1 MKPLW
6 EYDPMLKKVLIANR
20 GEVAVRI
27 IRTCRE
33 LGICTVA
40 IYSDVDRASLHVR
53 YADEAY
59 AVGPATARDSYLN
72 MQRILDVA
80 KRSGADAVH
89 PGYGFLAENPEFA
102 QACLD
107 AGLVFVGPSPETL
120 RLAGNKILA
129 RRAMRE
135 AGLPVIHGS
144 EWEAHDGDLTQA
156 AQAIG
161 YPLMIKAAAG
171 GGGKGIR
178 LVTSPDQFPQALAL
192 ARREAKA
199 AFGDDTVFLER
210 VLEGVRHIE
219 FQILADQHGNIIHL
233 GEREGSVQRHHQ
245 KILEE
250 APSRALDPDLR
261 RRMGQ
266 TAIAAARAAGYTN
279 AGTVEFLLDDQ
290 HNFYFLEIN
299 PRLQV
304 EHPTTEMVT
313 GVDIVKEQLRIAA
326 GRRLRYTQEDIHLRG
341 WAMECRILAEN
352 PFDGFRPSVGK
363 ITYMREPSGP
373 GIRVETGVHEG
384 LEITPYYDSL
394 IAKVIA
400 WGETR
405 GEALVRMRRALD
417 EYRIMG
423 IRTNISLH
431 QEILDDP
438 RFQGG
443 YVDTAFLDQAAYAE
457 RAPSS
462 DDLRAAAVLAALLHH
477 RARSARSD
485 RPQPGAQTLR
495 NGESNWKVLGRWMA
509 VGR

>member
-1 MKPLW
+1 
-6 EYDPMLKKVLIANR
+6 MLKKVLIANR

-33 LGICTVA
+33 LGIRTVA
-40 IYSDVDRASLHVR
+40 IYSEVDRASLHVR

-59 AVGPATARDSYLN
+59 CVGPAPARDSYLN
-72 MQRILDVA
+72 MERILDVA
-80 KRSGADAVH
+80 RRSGADAVH

-102 QACLD
+102 RACLD
-107 AGLVFVGPSPETL
+107 AGLVFVGPSPQTL

-129 RRAMRE
+129 RRAMRQ

-144 EWEAHDGDLTQA
+144 EWDVPDGDPAQA
-156 AQAIG
+156 AQAVG

-178 LVTSPDQFPQALAL
+178 LVTGPDEFPEALAL

-199 AFGDDTVFLER
+199 AFGDDSVFLER

-219 FQILADQHGNIIHL
+219 FQILADQHGNVIHL

-245 KILEE
+245 KVLEE
-250 APSRALDPDLR
+250 APSRALTPELR
-261 RRMGQ
+261 RRMGE
-266 TAIAAARAAGYTN
+266 AAVAAARAADYVN

-290 HNFYFLEIN
+290 QNFYFLEIN

-326 GRRLRYTQEDIHLRG
+326 GRRLRLAQEDVRLRG
-341 WAMECRILAEN
+341 WAIECRILAEN
-352 PFDGFRPSVGK
+352 PFDDFRPSVGK
-363 ITYMREPSGP
+363 ISYMREPSGP
-373 GIRVETGVHEG
+373 GIRVESGIHEG

-423 IRTNISLH
+423 IRTNIPLH

-443 YVDTAFLDQAAYAE
+443 YVDTSFLEQAAYAE
-457 RAPSS
+457 RAASL

-477 RARSARSD
+477 RARAL
-485 RPQPGAQTLR
+485 RPSQVQTCAQPTR
-495 NGESNWKVLGRWMA
+495 NGDSNWKMLGRWMA

>member
-1 MKPLW
+1 
-6 EYDPMLKKVLIANR
+6 MLKKVLIANR

-33 LGICTVA
+33 LGIRTVA
-40 IYSDVDRASLHVR
+40 IYSEVDRASLHVR

-59 AVGPATARDSYLN
+59 PVGPAPARDSYLN
-72 MQRILDVA
+72 MERILDAA
-80 KRSGADAVH
+80 KRAGADAVH

-107 AGLVFVGPSPETL
+107 AGLVFVGPSPRTL

-144 EWEAHDGDLTQA
+144 EQETGDGDLAQA
-156 AQAIG
+156 AQSVG

-178 LVTSPDQFPQALAL
+178 LVTSPEEFPQALAL

-199 AFGDDTVFLER
+199 AFGDDSVFLER

-250 APSRALDPDLR
+250 APSRALNAELR
-261 RRMGQ
+261 QRMGQ
-266 TAIAAARAAGYTN
+266 TAIAAARAADYTN
-279 AGTVEFLLDDQ
+279 AGTVEFLLDEQ
-290 HNFYFLEIN
+290 QNFYFLEIN

-313 GVDIVKEQLRIAA
+313 GVDIVKEQLRVAA
-326 GRRLRYTQEDIHLRG
+326 GRRLRYTQDDIHLRG
-341 WAMECRILAEN
+341 WAIECRILAEN

-373 GIRVETGVHEG
+373 GIRVETGIHEG

-423 IRTNISLH
+423 IRTNIPLH

-443 YVDTAFLDQAAYAE
+443 YVDTAFLDQAAYEE
-457 RAPSS
+457 RAASS
-462 DDLRAAAVLAALLHH
+462 DDVRAAAVLAALLHH
-477 RARSARSD
+477 RAK
-485 RPQPGAQTLR
+485 TLR
-495 NGESNWKVLGRWMA
+495 ASRPPQGTQPIKSGDSNWKVFGRWMA